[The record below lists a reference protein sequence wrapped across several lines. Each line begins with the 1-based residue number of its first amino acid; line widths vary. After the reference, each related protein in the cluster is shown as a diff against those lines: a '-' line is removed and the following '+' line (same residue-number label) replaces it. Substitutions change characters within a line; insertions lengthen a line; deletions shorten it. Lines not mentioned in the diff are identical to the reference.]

1 MLNNGILH
9 VLTRVKGIY
18 IMKLSELIKLLK
30 DKGVEFLSHGKK
42 HDRYINRATGTI
54 IIVPR
59 HAKEIPKG
67 TAEKILKDA
76 GIKR

>member
-1 MLNNGILH
+1 MLTS
-9 VLTRVKGIY
+9 VLPAN
-18 IMKLSELIKLLK
+18 IMKLSELKKLLK
-30 DKGVEFLSHGKK
+30 KNDVAFLSHGKN
-42 HDRYINRATGTI
+42 HDRYISKKTGAV

-76 GIKR
+76 GIKRNGNE

>member
-1 MLNNGILH
+1 
-9 VLTRVKGIY
+9 
-18 IMKLSELIKLLK
+18 MKLSELLK
-30 DKGVEFLSHGKK
+30 ILRKNNVVFVEHGRSHDKYLSKE
-42 HDRYINRATGTI
+42 TGAI